1 MTNVTL
7 PRMNSRQKILNTLR
21 KQNAATPVEL
31 AKALRLSPANIRHH
45 LSRLLADGL
54 VEVGGVRAE
63 GVRGRPHKIYRL
75 SRLALGDNLA
85 TLASGLLAQ
94 FVDDLESDGKSL
106 ALRRLAEQI
115 SPIRPLERSAH
126 ITRRLAQTIETLN
139 RMHYQA
145 HWEAHASGPRILLG
159 QCPYA
164 AIIASHPALCL
175 LDKALLEMHL
185 AQPVE
190 QLTKL
195 EQNERGLPVCLFA
208 SG

>member
-7 PRMNSRQKILNTLR
+7 PKTNSRQKILNALR
-21 KQNAATPVEL
+21 KQTAATPVEL
-31 AKALRLSPANIRHH
+31 AKALRLSPANMRHH

-54 VEVGGVRAE
+54 VEVSGARTDGL
-63 GVRGRPHKIYRL
+63 RGRPHKVYRL
-75 SRLALGDNLA
+75 SRLALGDNLP

-94 FVDDLESDGKSL
+94 FVDALNGDAQSTS
-106 ALRRLAEQI
+106 LRRLAEQI
-115 SPIRPLERSAH
+115 SPTQPLERSAH

-164 AIIASHPALCL
+164 AIIMSHPALCL

-185 AQPVE
+185 AQSVE

-208 SG
+208 SR